1 MSESKKYWV
10 VIHYETEVIAETE
23 WDACHEIRMGNTIVE
38 NATLIAKE
46 LPSQEGGFKELIQ
59 QARIEA
65 RKEEAISIVFR
76 QLAHRTGNYSLLWDK
91 SSSLAPDIQSQLE
104 KLSLE
109 QLELLS
115 LDALEFS
122 TVDELKMY
130 LDKFTP
136 A

>member
-1 MSESKKYWV
+1 MCESKRYWV
-10 VIHYETEVIAETE
+10 VIHYETEVKAENE

-38 NATLIAKE
+38 NATIIAKE
-46 LPSQEGGFKELIQ
+46 LPDQDGGFKELIQ
-59 QARIEA
+59 EARREA
-65 RKEEAISIVFR
+65 RKEEALSIVLR

-91 SSSLAPDIQSQLE
+91 SSSQALHIQSQLQ

-122 TVDELKMY
+122 TVDELKIY
-130 LDKFTP
+130 LDKFTE

>member
-10 VIHYETEVIAETE
+10 VIHYETE
-23 WDACHEIRMGNTIVE
+23 
-38 NATLIAKE
+38 
-46 LPSQEGGFKELIQ
+46 
-59 QARIEA
+59 
-65 RKEEAISIVFR
+65 
-76 QLAHRTGNYSLLWDK
+76 TGNYSLLWDK

-122 TVDELKMY
+122 TVDELKIY
-130 LDKFTP
+130 LDKFTE